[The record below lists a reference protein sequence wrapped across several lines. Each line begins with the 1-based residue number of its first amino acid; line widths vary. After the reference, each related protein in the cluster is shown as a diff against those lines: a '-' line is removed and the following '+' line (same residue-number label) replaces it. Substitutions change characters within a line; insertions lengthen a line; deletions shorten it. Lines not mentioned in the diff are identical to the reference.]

1 MHLKYF
7 QNNNYNYK
15 EVNPESKR
23 IDEMK
28 ELYQQ
33 CLEQAK
39 VDAEKIYISILKRVR
54 SEIKAGN
61 KSVRVYDDWQNKRIY
76 LCLIDLFVKDGFT
89 VVEHIES
96 FDVKGWA

>member
-1 MHLKYF
+1 MHPKYL
-7 QNNNYNYK
+7 QNYNDK
-15 EVNPESKR
+15 EVNPEPKR

-39 VDAEKIYISILKRVR
+39 VEAEKIYISILDRVR

-61 KSVRVYDDWQNKRIY
+61 KSVRVYDNWQNKRIY
-76 LCLIDLFVKDGFT
+76 PCLIGLFVKDGFI